1 MLGTQTIYDEAL
13 VMKPIEKV
21 QLIDQL
27 ILSLDIPNKSIETQW
42 NDEAE
47 SRVKAYNDGV
57 LKSVS
62 AEEVFNKYGL

>member
-1 MLGTQTIYDEAL
+1 MLATQTIYNEAL

-27 ILSLDIPNKSIETQW
+27 ILSLDIPNKSIEAQW

-47 SRVKAYNDGV
+47 SRVKAYNDGR

-62 AEEVFNKYGL
+62 AKEVFEKYGL